1 MPSFQTNIPQM
12 PSALDQYGKMLQLK
26 SLQGNQ
32 QLQQQELQQ
41 RQQMQPSQ
49 VAQAQSSAQAA
60 ALEAQQKQL
69 EVDSQKAM
77 MKAWSDPK
85 FLDKFTGTDKASS
98 SGLGFDPDALSSS
111 LITQGVLPKDAMAMT
126 SSFVERSQKIA
137 TTQKD
142 IAQTGEATAAT
153 RDKGMKILADK
164 IGGILDLSAAKAPD
178 ALAALKQDLVK
189 NPQAYAGVP
198 KDDLAHVYG
207 ADLEHLPAMATL
219 IGLDGKIADFHKS
232 KAEAAKAEQGV
243 IPANGGLSPDTK
255 QQVKKEVAVAQ
266 ATQPLKI
273 ETAAAEG
280 KAKQLMQGLTEP
292 VYAMDASGQKTLTSK
307 TEALQAGSKVI
318 LPVNEKTVADDTM
331 LINRLGDVHQKI
343 AQYEQNLQKLGTT
356 VSAKDQGN
364 IAALIGKDRFKVGA
378 FGTELPM
385 DRLNAALQKENI
397 EGLSEDAKKLLVSYY
412 NARESMQ
419 GYQRVLSGTGR
430 ANEKAMELNLDAL
443 PNPGISDKS
452 YAAESIKQFKQNLQ
466 IVGQG
471 LPKIPGIKSP
481 EEMESSASAKTAP
494 PAGATH
500 IVPGRDGKNHYTN
513 AAGTVDLGVAP

>member
-137 TTQKD
+137 ATQKD
-142 IAQTGEATAAT
+142 IAQTGEATAGT

-189 NPQAYAGVP
+189 NPDAYAGVP

-232 KAEAAKAEQGV
+232 KAEATSAEQKV
-243 IPANGGLSPDTK
+243 IPPTGGLSPDTA
-255 QQVKKEVAVAQ
+255 QQVQKDVAVNTNPQIQQGKEAV
-266 ATQPLKI
+266 
-273 ETAAAEG
+273 AAAEG
-280 KAKQLMQGLTEP
+280 QARANTEAAAARGSNAALAKVPPHLIGPASADATKAGTE
-292 VYAMDASGQKTLTSK
+292 YAQSKSVSDRLAAMMDAAKSGNVVSYQLIPEEGALQVTTSQGVHRINMAEIQNYGGGSLWQRLQGHIGKTLT
-307 TEALQAGSKVI
+307 G
-318 LPVNEKTVADDTM
+318 
-331 LINRLGDVHQKI
+331 
-343 AQYEQNLQKLGTT
+343 
-356 VSAKDQGN
+356 
-364 IAALIGKDRFKVGA
+364 
-378 FGTELPM
+378 
-385 DRLNAALQKENI
+385 
-397 EGLSEDAKKLLVSYY
+397 
-412 NARESMQ
+412 ESIPAS
-419 GYQRVLSGTGR
+419 VLSDMKEMQAIQERGSR
-430 ANEKAMELNLDAL
+430 AKYENSLKTINQTYGSE
-443 PNPGISDKS
+443 
-452 YAAESIKQFKQNLQ
+452 FKP
-466 IVGQG
+466 V
-471 LPKIPGIKSP
+471 
-481 EEMESSASAKTAP
+481 EMETMKPAPASVTKTYQGHTYTQQP
-494 PAGATH
+494 
-500 IVPGRDGKNHYTN
+500 DGTYKLTQ
-513 AAGTVDLGVAP
+513 